1 MLKKNELGC
10 ESRLLD
16 HNLSVEKWRIEQL
29 GLSLRCARMLGVVE
43 EENQAS
49 GAQRPPGDTEPV
61 ASGAEW
67 KKNDVRHFEKT
78 RSRDRISVQ
87 SFEYVSALGVG

>member
-29 GLSLRCARMLGVVE
+29 ELSLRCARMLGVVE

-67 KKNDVRHFEKT
+67 KKNDVWHFEKLDPET
-78 RSRDRISVQ
+78 AFRCNLLNMYR
-87 SFEYVSALGVG
+87 L